1 MLNARL
7 ILLSPTLSI
16 RRGGKLSAICGFSDS
31 LNSYRH
37 LILNLIPKFINPVKN
52 MTATPFPIQD
62 YALLD
67 DEECD
72 TRIIAA
78 KAKLGSRCVILGH
91 HYQRDE
97 VFKHADFTGDSLKLS
112 RDAAQ
117 SEAEYIV
124 FCGVHFMAEV
134 ADILSR
140 PEQIAILPD
149 LAAGCS
155 MADMANLIKV
165 QKCWQELAEIID
177 VENEVTPVTYIN
189 SAADLKA
196 FCGKHDGIVCT
207 SSNARK
213 ILEWSFAK
221 RSKVLFF
228 PDQHLGRN
236 TGYRMGIP
244 LEEMVTWDFNK
255 PMGGL
260 TKEQIRNAKIIL
272 WNGYCSVHQVFKPEQ
287 IDNFLE
293 RFPETKVIA
302 HPEACFEVCQ
312 KADYVGSTE
321 YILKTVREAEPN
333 TRWLVATELNLV
345 NRLHEECRPQGKNVH
360 FMSPTLCM
368 CSTMFRTDPQHL
380 AWVLENLAAGQVI
393 NQISVPVEDARLAK
407 KALDNMLAIN

>member
-1 MLNARL
+1 M
-7 ILLSPTLSI
+7 TLS
-16 RRGGKLSAICGFSDS
+16 
-31 LNSYRH
+31 
-37 LILNLIPKFINPVKN
+37 
-52 MTATPFPIQD
+52 IQD

-67 DEECD
+67 DGQCD
-72 TRIIAA
+72 ARIVAA
-78 KAKLGSRCVILGH
+78 KAKLGSRCVVLGH

-117 SEAEYIV
+117 SDAQYIV

-165 QKCWQELAEIID
+165 QKCWRELAQIID
-177 VENEVTPVTYIN
+177 VDNQVTPVTYIN

-207 SSNARK
+207 SSNART

-221 RSKVLFF
+221 CDKVLFF

-236 TGYRMGIP
+236 TGHRMGIP
-244 LEEMVTWDFNK
+244 LEAMVTWDFNQ
-255 PMGGL
+255 PLGGL
-260 TKEQIRNAKIIL
+260 TEQQIRDAKIIL
-272 WNGYCSVHQVFKPEQ
+272 WNGHCSVHQVFKPEH
-287 IDNFLE
+287 IDKFLAQY
-293 RFPETKVIA
+293 PETQVIA
-302 HPEACFEVCQ
+302 HPEACFEVCE
-312 KADYVGSTE
+312 KADFVGSTE
-321 YILKTVREAEPN
+321 YILKTVRAAEAN

-345 NRLHEECRPQGKNVH
+345 NRLHEECKNQGKNVH
-360 FMSPTLCM
+360 FMSPMLCM

-380 AWVLENLAAGQVI
+380 AWVLENLAAGHVI
-393 NQISVPVEDARLAK
+393 NPITVPPEQAQLAK
-407 KALDNMLAIN
+407 AALDNMLRVS